1 MNDPLF
7 LIFSAIIALF
17 LVFLIVKKFVKLK
30 FCVLCA
36 SISLTWV
43 TLLILYWLNLFED
56 FVLIALFIGNSIV
69 GIYYLVE
76 RKTAE
81 KFHIFRLPF
90 FLTLIFIG
98 YLLLSGFDIYRLI
111 PTVGLLVFLWLIFG
125 FLFLYG
131 HNPKLKS
138 AVSYIINC
146 CKNW

>member
-1 MNDPLF
+1 MNDPLL
-7 LIFSAIIALF
+7 LIFAAITGLF
-17 LVFLIVKKFVKLK
+17 LVLLIVKTFVKLK

-36 SISLTWV
+36 SISLTWI

-56 FVLIALFIGNSIV
+56 FVLIALLVGNSIV

-90 FLTLIFIG
+90 FLSLIFVGYILIFTPVIG
-98 YLLLSGFDIYRLI
+98 RLI
-111 PTVGLLVFLWLIFG
+111 PTVILLVSLWLIFG